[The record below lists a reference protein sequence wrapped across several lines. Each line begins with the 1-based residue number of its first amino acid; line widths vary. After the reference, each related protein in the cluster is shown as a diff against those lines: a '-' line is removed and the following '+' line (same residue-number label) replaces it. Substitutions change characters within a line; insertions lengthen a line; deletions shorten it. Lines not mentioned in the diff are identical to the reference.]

1 MWYVDTA
8 IPRIIIQCL
17 KIIKKVSF
25 YSSEAIWKSPKKIR
39 AFKNRGAET
48 EGTLGLKNS
57 NETFGVDFQTL
68 CNLSASAHL

>member
-25 YSSEAIWKSPKKIR
+25 YSSEAIWKSPKK
-39 AFKNRGAET
+39 NRGAET
-48 EGTLGLKNS
+48 EETLGLKNS